1 MLEISRKLL
10 LAGIGA
16 AVLTKER
23 IEGIVR
29 ELIKQGEISKEEG
42 IKLVKE
48 VLQKGEEIQK
58 TLEAKIEVGI
68 NKAMERLNVPTRKE
82 IQELRKKL
90 EKLIKKVEEI
100 TKKKE

>member
-16 AVLTKER
+16 AALTKEK

-48 VLQKGEEIQK
+48 VLQKGEEMQK
-58 TLEAKIEVGI
+58 TLETKIDVGI
-68 NKAMERLNVPTRKE
+68 NKAIEKLNIPTRKE
-82 IQELRKKL
+82 TQELRGKL

-100 TKKKE
+100 TRKKK

>member
-1 MLEISRKLL
+1 MLELSRKLL

>member
-48 VLQKGEEIQK
+48 VLQKGEEMQK

-68 NKAMERLNVPTRKE
+68 NKAMERLNIPTRKE
-82 IQELRKKL
+82 IQELREKL

>member
-48 VLQKGEEIQK
+48 VLQKGEEMQK
-58 TLEAKIEVGI
+58 TLETKIEVGI
-68 NKAMERLNVPTRKE
+68 NKAMERLNIPTRKE
-82 IQELRKKL
+82 IQELREKL
-90 EKLIKKVEEI
+90 EKLIKKVEGI

>member
-16 AVLTKER
+16 AALTKEK

-58 TLEAKIEVGI
+58 ILEAKIDVGI
-68 NKAMERLNVPTRKE
+68 NKAIEKLNIPTRKE
-82 IQELRKKL
+82 TQELRGKL

-100 TKKKE
+100 TRKKK

>member
-1 MLEISRKLL
+1 MLELSRKLL

-16 AVLTKER
+16 AVLTKEK

-48 VLQKGEEIQK
+48 VLQKGEEMQK

-68 NKAMERLNVPTRKE
+68 NKAMERLNIPTRKE
-82 IQELRKKL
+82 IQELREKL
-90 EKLIKKVEEI
+90 EKLIKKVEGI

>member
-1 MLEISRKLL
+1 MLELSRKLL

-48 VLQKGEEIQK
+48 VLQKGEEMQK

-68 NKAMERLNVPTRKE
+68 NKAMGRLNIPTRKE
-82 IQELRKKL
+82 IQELREKL

-100 TKKKE
+100 TKKKK

>member
-1 MLEISRKLL
+1 MLEIARKLL

-48 VLQKGEEIQK
+48 VLQKGEEMQK

-82 IQELRKKL
+82 IQELREKL
-90 EKLIKKVEEI
+90 EKLIKKVEGI

>member
-48 VLQKGEEIQK
+48 VLQKGEEMQK
-58 TLEAKIEVGI
+58 TLETKIELGI
-68 NKAMERLNVPTRKE
+68 NKAMERLNIPTRKE
-82 IQELRKKL
+82 IQELREKL
-90 EKLIKKVEEI
+90 EKLIKKVEGI

>member
-1 MLEISRKLL
+1 MLELSRKLL

-16 AVLTKER
+16 AVLTKEK

-48 VLQKGEEIQK
+48 VLQKGEEMQK
-58 TLEAKIEVGI
+58 TLETKIEVGI
-68 NKAMERLNVPTRKE
+68 NKAMERLNIPTRKE
-82 IQELRKKL
+82 IQELREKL
-90 EKLIKKVEEI
+90 EKLIKKVEGI

>member
-10 LAGIGA
+10 SASIGA
-16 AVLTKER
+16 AVLTKEK

-48 VLQKGEEIQK
+48 VLQKGEEMQK
-58 TLEAKIEVGI
+58 TLETKIEVGI
-68 NKAMERLNVPTRKE
+68 NKAMERLNIPTRKE
-82 IQELRKKL
+82 IQELREKL
-90 EKLIKKVEEI
+90 EKLIKKVEGI

>member
-1 MLEISRKLL
+1 MLELSKKLL

-48 VLQKGEEIQK
+48 VLQKGEEMQK

-68 NKAMERLNVPTRKE
+68 NKAMERLNIPTRKE
-82 IQELRKKL
+82 IQELREKL
-90 EKLIKKVEEI
+90 EKLIKKVEGI
-100 TKKKE
+100 TKKKK

>member
-1 MLEISRKLL
+1 MLELSKKLL
-10 LAGIGA
+10 LSGIGV
-16 AVLTKER
+16 AVLTKEK

-48 VLQKGEEIQK
+48 VLQKGEEMQK
-58 TLEAKIEVGI
+58 TLETKIELGI
-68 NKAMERLNVPTRKE
+68 NKAMERLNIPTRKE
-82 IQELRKKL
+82 IQELREKL
-90 EKLIKKVEEI
+90 EKLIKKVEGI

>member
-48 VLQKGEEIQK
+48 VLQKGEEMQK

-68 NKAMERLNVPTRKE
+68 NKAMERLNIPTRKE
-82 IQELRKKL
+82 IQELREKL
-90 EKLIKKVEEI
+90 EKLIKKVEGI